1 MASPRTRRTQIILL
15 VAGVVLCY
23 ILFFS
28 SEADKG
34 TDFRGKTEA
43 ALHRKHSVLAGD
55 ISDEDLLAQ
64 TNDKLQQILDDRKD
78 GTELP
83 SGTTGNVND
92 EIPVAGR
99 KSMPNPRQSPFQQ
112 APKEKPKYP
121 VAETEDLDEIKTEA
135 ASDPGEEM
143 AREELQQILKR
154 SPIIIFSKT
163 YCPHSKRA
171 KQLLLHMY
179 DIKPA
184 PYVVELDEMT
194 QPIPKHKTPH
204 GDEDEDADVDSMGDV
219 TLGRKMQDLLAS
231 LTGRRTV
238 PNILINTRSIGGA
251 SEIVGMHQE
260 GVLLAKIKEMGGK
273 RIVSAKQLETDD

>member
-1 MASPRTRRTQIILL
+1 MGSARTRRTQIVLL
-15 VAGVVLCY
+15 VAGIVLCY

-28 SEADKG
+28 SEADPG

-43 ALHRKHSVLAGD
+43 ALKRKHSILAGD
-55 ISDEDLLAQ
+55 ISDEELLAQ
-64 TNDKLQQILDDRKD
+64 TNGKLQQILDRTNDAPATPD
-78 GTELP
+78 GTR
-83 SGTTGNVND
+83 ND

-121 VAETEDLDEIKTEA
+121 LGDEDLDTATIEA

-143 AREELQQILKR
+143 AREELQQILKK
-154 SPIIIFSKT
+154 SPIIIFSKS

-184 PYVVELDEMT
+184 PYIVELDEMT
-194 QPIPKHKTPH
+194 QLVPKPKTSTL
-204 GDEDEDADVDSMGDV
+204 GDDDVNESGGDV
-219 TLGRKMQDLLAS
+219 TLGRKLQDLLTS

-238 PNILINTRSIGGA
+238 PNIMINTRSIGGA
-251 SEIVGMHQE
+251 SEVVGMDQE
-260 GVLLAKIKEMGGK
+260 GTLLAKIKEMGGK
-273 RIVSAKQLETDD
+273 RIVSAKRLEVED

>member
-1 MASPRTRRTQIILL
+1 MSPVRTRRTQIILL
-15 VAGVVLCY
+15 VAGLVLCY

-28 SEADKG
+28 SEADPG

-43 ALHRKHSVLAGD
+43 ALKRKHSILAGD

-64 TNDKLQQILDDRKD
+64 TNEKLQQILGDKQIPD
-78 GTELP
+78 GTKQ
-83 SGTTGNVND
+83 D

-99 KSMPNPRQSPFQQ
+99 KTMPNPRQSPFHQA
-112 APKEKPKYP
+112 APKERPKYP
-121 VAETEDLDEIKTEA
+121 KGDEEAEETPKPEKV
-135 ASDPGEEM
+135 SDPGEEM
-143 AREELQQILKR
+143 AREQLQQILKK
-154 SPIIIFSKT
+154 SPIIIFSKS

-194 QPIPKHKTPH
+194 ELVPKPKGAAADGE
-204 GDEDEDADVDSMGDV
+204 GDGDDHEV
-219 TLGRKMQDLLAS
+219 TLGRKLQDLLAS

-238 PNILINTRSIGGA
+238 PNIMINTKSIGGA
-251 SEIVGMHQE
+251 SEVVEMDQQGT
-260 GVLLAKIKEMGGK
+260 LLAKIKEMGGK
-273 RIVSAKQLETDD
+273 RIVSAKRLEEEG